1 MPEGSP
7 ITHLSVL
14 IVRSCPLP
22 QARKGRGCNYGRGR
36 IRLDSLDPIRLS
48 GRRGRGAGA
57 GVSLA
62 TNNFLRFLRERRR
75 YWIVPITIM
84 VAVFVIFFLVAQG
97 AKLLPVILAWF

>member
-1 MPEGSP
+1 VTAVAKPDTLVVDGHGFSWQR
-7 ITHLSVL
+7 LY
-14 IVRSCPLP
+14 R
-22 QARKGRGCNYGRGR
+22 RRR

-62 TNNFLRFLRERRR
+62 TNNFFRFLRERRR